1 MKNSL
6 RYVAIFLLL
15 LCVLRCN
22 DRNERAYVNS
32 SGAVQIDSVKIEHDT
47 MALFS
52 IQAIQ
57 TFSTFNSSC
66 EGFYGY
72 DYIYADEFNRDVTS
86 YKFTT
91 EAACGE
97 KKVHFSQINFRPQQR
112 GTYFFKFFNGLNS
125 AGKAIWIEKKIT
137 VL

>member
-6 RYVAIFLLL
+6 HFVLIFLLL
-15 LCVLRCN
+15 LFVLRCN
-22 DRNERAYVNS
+22 DRNERAYVDS
-32 SGAVQIDSVKIEHDT
+32 AGAVQIDSVKIERDT
-47 MALFS
+47 MQLFS

-72 DYIYADEFNRDVTS
+72 DYIYADEFHRDVTS

-91 EAACGE
+91 EAACGD
-97 KKVHFSQINFRPQQR
+97 KKAHFSQINFRPQQR
-112 GTYFFKFFNGLNS
+112 GTYFFKFFNGYNS
-125 AGKAIWIEKKIT
+125 AGKPIWIEKKIT
-137 VL
+137 VQ